1 MNQPINP
8 GANPNATLPDD
19 LYLLPQDAPINL
31 MGQKTN
37 CYLIFTQQGTWVVD
51 PPSPYAPQLDEIIHH
66 ARGPIVGI
74 LLTHTHG
81 DHIGGVSALVART
94 GVTVYG
100 HPEARPYL
108 ATNLTFHTLYDGDQI
123 ANYQVF
129 AIPGHRFDSLCFYS
143 PASACAIIGDLVAGA
158 GTVVLNPPEG
168 DLLDYLHSLERV
180 RDEIRPTLLA
190 PGHGPLIDQP
200 NLLITY
206 YINHRLGR
214 EKLVLNALTK
224 TPTRLSALV
233 PRAYPKLTPHLYP
246 LAERSLLAHLIKLQK
261 EGRADKDKK
270 GWWLTK

>member
-19 LYLLPQDAPINL
+19 IYLLPQDAPINL

-37 CYLIFTQQGTWVVD
+37 CYLIFTEQGTWVVD
-51 PPSPYAPQLDEIIHH
+51 PPSPHAPQLDEIMQN

-81 DHIGGVSALVART
+81 DHIGGVSPLFTRT
-94 GVTVYG
+94 GAAVYA
-100 HPEARPYL
+100 HPEARSYL
-108 ATNLTFHTLYDGDQI
+108 APNLTFHALHDGDQI

-143 PASACAIIGDLVAGA
+143 PSSGCAIIGDLVAGA

-168 DLLDYLHSLERV
+168 DLLDYLHSLQRV

-206 YINHRLGR
+206 YINHRLAR
-214 EKLVLNALTK
+214 EQLLLNALTK
-224 TPTRLSALV
+224 TPTPLSALV
-233 PRAYPKLTPHLYP
+233 PRAYPKLTPHLYG

-261 EGRADKDKK
+261 EGQADEQKK
-270 GWWLTK
+270 GWWLME

>member
-1 MNQPINP
+1 MNRAINP

-37 CYLIFTQQGTWVVD
+37 CYLIFTDQGTWVVD
-51 PPSPYAPQLDEIIHH
+51 PPSPHAPQLNEIRRHT
-66 ARGPIVGI
+66 RGPIVGI

-81 DHIGGVSALVART
+81 DHIGGVSPLAAQAGVA
-94 GVTVYG
+94 VYA

-108 ATNLTFHTLYDGDQI
+108 ASTLTFHALHDGDQI
-123 ANYQVF
+123 ANHHVF

-143 PASACAIIGDLVAGA
+143 PSSGCAIIGDLVAGA

-168 DLLDYLHSLERV
+168 DLFDYLRSLQRV
-180 RDEIRPTLLA
+180 RDDIRPTLLA

-200 NLLITY
+200 TLLLTY

-224 TPTRLSALV
+224 TPTSLSALV
-233 PRAYPKLTPHLYP
+233 PRAYPNLSAHLYG

-261 EGRADKDKK
+261 EGRANEQKK
-270 GWWLTK
+270 GWRVTE